1 MNSIIEKLQKFI
13 KQTDGDK
20 SSHWKKHLENQ
31 DYRNIYSFMGF
42 GNFLRKNLFKAPF
55 HKIFLK
61 YLFEDFI
68 FKTDEFEAYK
78 EVYDKMNR
86 QIDVDAVRHVYT
98 FNLLN
103 KYKSPK
109 KLCVIGDGK
118 ANFTLGSIKLW
129 SSSQI
134 FSINLAE
141 TLINDYLILKKSNLV
156 NDEQIQVVEN
166 LNDQI
171 DENKKIVLIPSS
183 LKKILIGKKIDLF
196 VNLVSFQEMTS
207 KEIDNYFEIIKE
219 NKSLLYTC
227 NREYKKL
234 YGGEELIFKNYPWG
248 NGKKIFYENC
258 FWHQKFYTFK
268 PPFIKKYDGNIMH
281 CLIDY
286 SV

>member
-1 MNSIIEKLQKFI
+1 MS
-13 KQTDGDK
+13 
-20 SSHWKKHLENQ
+20 
-31 DYRNIYSFMGF
+31 
-42 GNFLRKNLFKAPF
+42 
-55 HKIFLK
+55 LK
-61 YLFEDFI
+61 PQ
-68 FKTDEFEAYK
+68 

-134 FSINLAE
+134 FSSNLAE

-156 NDEQIQVVEN
+156 KTVNKIQVIEN

-183 LKKILIGKKIDLF
+183 LKKILIGKK
-196 VNLVSFQEMTS
+196 
-207 KEIDNYFEIIKE
+207 
-219 NKSLLYTC
+219 
-227 NREYKKL
+227 
-234 YGGEELIFKNYPWG
+234 LIY
-248 NGKKIFYENC
+248 
-258 FWHQKFYTFK
+258 
-268 PPFIKKYDGNIMH
+268 
-281 CLIDY
+281 L
-286 SV
+286 

>member
-1 MNSIIEKLQKFI
+1 
-13 KQTDGDK
+13 
-20 SSHWKKHLENQ
+20 
-31 DYRNIYSFMGF
+31 MGF
-42 GNFLRKNLFKAPF
+42 EISKKNLFKAPF

-61 YLFEDFI
+61 YIFEDFI

-118 ANFTLGSIKLW
+118 ANFALGSIKLW

-141 TLINDYLILKKSNLV
+141 TLINDYLILKKPNLV

-171 DENKKIVLIPSS
+171 DENKKI
-183 LKKILIGKKIDLF
+183 
-196 VNLVSFQEMTS
+196 
-207 KEIDNYFEIIKE
+207 Y
-219 NKSLLYTC
+219 LY
-227 NREYKKL
+227 L
-234 YGGEELIFKNYPWG
+234 
-248 NGKKIFYENC
+248 
-258 FWHQKFYTFK
+258 Q
-268 PPFIKKYDGNIMH
+268 
-281 CLIDY
+281 
-286 SV
+286 V